1 MRISDIPQSGKRGKT
16 VSMGGRYGQVSRVL
30 TSPSNPETPAQMT
43 IRRILRKVSARW
55 RALQQSQ
62 RAAWIAAAQN
72 FKSRSRVG
80 ESGPLTGAQLFN
92 KINCTLLLFGQEQ
105 VDAPPQAPQFAD
117 LAPQNLLITN
127 SSGTIALKLTCPTS
141 PGTNTVV
148 RASAPVSAGRE
159 QCGGYRILGMCPTPA
174 QGSADITSL
183 YTARYG
189 VPAAGT
195 KVFVSV
201 SLMVDG
207 WEDIPAKFS
216 AIVPASA

>member
-1 MRISDIPQSGKRGKT
+1 
-16 VSMGGRYGQVSRVL
+16 MGGRYGQVSRVL
-30 TSPSNPETPAQMT
+30 TSPTNPETPAQLT

-72 FKSRSRVG
+72 FKCRSRVG

-92 KINCTLLLFGQEQ
+92 KINCTLALFGQEQ
-105 VDAPPQAPQFAD
+105 VDAPPAVPQFAD
-117 LAPQNLLITN
+117 PAPQNLLITN

-159 QCGGYRILGMCPTPA
+159 KCGGYRILGMCPTPA

-201 SLMVDG
+201 NLMVDG

-216 AIVPASA
+216 AIVPALA

>member
-1 MRISDIPQSGKRGKT
+1 
-16 VSMGGRYGQVSRVL
+16 MGGRYGQVSRVL
-30 TSPSNPETPAQMT
+30 TSPKNPETPAQMT

-105 VDAPPQAPQFAD
+105 VDAPPAVPQFAD
-117 LAPQNLLITN
+117 PAPQNLVITN
-127 SSGTIALKLTCPTS
+127 SSGTITLKLTCPTS

-159 QCGGYRILGMCPTPA
+159 KCGGYRILGMCPTPA
-174 QGSADITSL
+174 QGAADITSL